1 MAKAKIVY
9 KKIAD
14 LVPYEN
20 NARTHSE
27 AQTKQIAASI
37 TEFGWTNPI
46 LIDSKNGIIAGHGR
60 ALAATLLGMDEAPC
74 ISITGLTDAQKRALI
89 IADNKLAM
97 NASWDEDMLKIELQD
112 LEGLDFDLSMIG
124 FDVAEL
130 KELFSDTE
138 ENYSRKIEAPIY
150 EVTGAKP
157 DLRDLYDETKA
168 NSLKEKISEADLP
181 DDIALFLSAAA
192 DRHTVFNFAKV
203 AEYYAH
209 APTEIQALMEQSAL
223 VIIDFDAA
231 IENGFV
237 ELSKGMMK
245 QVEKIKAAQ
254 NEG

>member
-138 ENYSRKIEAPIY
+138 FAPGSEIDQGTLDQLTPKICQCPNCGE
-150 EVTGAKP
+150 E
-157 DLRDLYDETKA
+157 
-168 NSLKEKISEADLP
+168 
-181 DDIALFLSAAA
+181 
-192 DRHTVFNFAKV
+192 
-203 AEYYAH
+203 
-209 APTEIQALMEQSAL
+209 
-223 VIIDFDAA
+223 FDAR
-231 IENGFV
+231 GH
-237 ELSKGMMK
+237 
-245 QVEKIKAAQ
+245 EKK
-254 NEG
+254 